1 MEFFKNLNKDEK
13 KFFDNYVQI
22 SLLLNAILGPLS
34 GIYELGVSNSFYGQ
48 IIGILFMLTFF
59 CNLGLVYLTDKHL
72 DRTIERERKLNYLTY
87 GYLIFAILTVTTL
100 MVSSGVGLNIRR
112 PKFDPMYYIL
122 WIFAFVISYY
132 DFKIIITEKWNM
144 TRDPIQARRKEN
156 TLKILLISLI
166 LLTVMF
172 TGLFVVNLSTTTSEA
187 SVHPSLVVLYSIF
200 SYYPLMPFSVLPVFV
215 VLLLKYKWKG
225 NNATRTIIGLSRVIL
240 LAISIVIFFY
250 TALFAFFLL
259 SGGNPRLPSLYGLNV
274 MLAVMIPSLMILLP
288 VITVL
293 LYKLTPKE
301 HKKFLKA
308 ITYIG
313 IFLTVSFSLPFLTTP
328 ISIIDANNQFADAFG
343 RDWNDFHPG
352 VEEEFL
358 DMQQVLIQS
367 WFGEPELDP
376 DSWRLDSNHVYNE
389 TDEYKLKYDVYYP
402 GPIAAQFVG
411 EKATILF
418 IHGGSWTSGDK
429 TDHNPFFKYF
439 AAQGYVVFSI
449 DYRLIESAGSPRQ
462 SRVGDYN
469 IEDMM
474 EDVACFTQ
482 FLAINE
488 EEDELVHDADLDNVF
503 IMGISAG
510 AHLAGVAGFGYNDD
524 EWGLHN
530 KLDIKGIILFYPPDK
545 ESMNNIGT
553 KGSFY
558 YNRGF
563 TKYKNIEDDPDFFD
577 SYTPSKLID
586 DDDPPCLIFQGS
598 SDSLVSPV
606 NAEEIKKAGKR
617 EGVDV
622 IVVTSYFI
630 GHVHDLS
637 VLHKTMMCYYMER
650 FMYLIKED

>member
-22 SLLLNAILGPLS
+22 TLLLNAILIPLS

-48 IIGILFMLTFF
+48 IIGILFILTFF
-59 CNLGLVYLTDKHL
+59 CNLGLVYLNDKHL

-100 MVSSGVGLNIRR
+100 MVSSGVGVNIRR

-144 TRDPIQARRKEN
+144 AKNPIQTRRKEN

-187 SVHPSLVVLYSIF
+187 SVHPFLIVLVFSF
-200 SYYPLMPFSVLPVFV
+200 SYFLIMPLSVLPVFV
-215 VLLLKYKWKG
+215 VLLFKYKWKG
-225 NNATRTIIGLSRVIL
+225 ANTTRTIIGLLKAIL
-240 LAISIVIFFY
+240 LAISIVVFFY
-250 TALFAFFLL
+250 TAFFAFFLL
-259 SGGNPRLPSLYGLNV
+259 AGGNPRLPALFSLNV
-274 MLAVMIPSLMILLP
+274 YLAIMIPSFMILLP
-288 VITVL
+288 IITVL
-293 LYKLTPKE
+293 LYKIVPKE
-301 HKKFLKA
+301 HKKIIKS

-313 IFLTVSFSLPFLTTP
+313 IFLTLSFSLPFLTTP

-343 RDWNDFHPG
+343 RDWNEFHPG
-352 VEEEFL
+352 VEDEFL
-358 DMQQVLIQS
+358 NMQQVLIQS

-402 GPIAAQFVG
+402 GPIGAQFIG

-449 DYRLIESAGSPRQ
+449 DYRLIETTGSPKQ

-469 IEDMM
+469 VEDMM
-474 EDVACFTQ
+474 EDVARFTQ
-482 FLAINE
+482 FITINE
-488 EEDELVHDADLDNVF
+488 EDDELVHDADLDNVF

-524 EWGLHN
+524 IWGLDN
-530 KLDIKGIILFYPPDK
+530 RLEIKGVILFYPPDDD
-545 ESMNNIGT
+545 SMSRL
-553 KGSFY
+553 GSKNSY
-558 YNRGF
+558 YYQRGF
-563 TKYKNIEDDPDFFD
+563 TKYKSVEDDPDFID
-577 SYTPSKLID
+577 SYTPSKLLD
-586 DDDPPCLIFQGS
+586 KNDPPCIIFQGS
-598 SDSLVSPV
+598 SDSLVSPI
-606 NAEEIKKAGKR
+606 NAEKIKKAGKR

>member
-1 MEFFKNLNKDEK
+1 MEFIKKKIKDEK

-22 SLLLNAILGPLS
+22 SFLLNALLIPLS
-34 GIYELGVSNSFYGQ
+34 GIYELGVANSFYGQ
-48 IIGILFMLTFF
+48 IIGVLFLFTFF
-59 CNLGLVYLTDKHL
+59 YNLGLIYLNDKHL
-72 DRTIERERKLNYLTY
+72 NITIEKERKLNLLTY
-87 GYLIFAILTVTTL
+87 GYLIFAALTVTTL
-100 MVSSGVGLNIRR
+100 MISSGIGFNIRR

-144 TRDPIQARRKEN
+144 TRVPIQTRRKEN

-172 TGLFVVNLSTTTSEA
+172 TGLFAVNLSTTTSEA
-187 SVHPSLVVLYSIF
+187 SVHPSLVVLVLIF
-200 SYYPLMPFSVLPVFV
+200 SYFLLIPFSVLPVFV
-215 VLLLKYKWKG
+215 VLLFKYKWKG
-225 NNATRTIIGLSRVIL
+225 NNTTRTIIGLSKVIL

-250 TALFAFFLL
+250 TAFFAFFLL
-259 SGGNPRLPSLYGLNV
+259 AGGNLRLPALSGLNV
-274 MLAVMIPSLMILLP
+274 MLAIMIPSLMILLP
-288 VITVL
+288 IITVL

-313 IFLTVSFSLPFLTTP
+313 IFLTLSFSLPFLTAP
-328 ISIIDANNQFADAFG
+328 VSIIDANNQFADVFG
-343 RDWNDFHPG
+343 RNWNEFHPG

-376 DSWRLDSNHVYNE
+376 DTWRLDSNHVYNE

-402 GPIAAQFVG
+402 GPVAAQFIG
-411 EKATILF
+411 KRATILF
-418 IHGGSWTSGDK
+418 IHGGGWSSGDK
-429 TDHNPFFKYF
+429 TEHNPFFKYF

-449 DYRLIESAGSPRQ
+449 DYRLIETASSPKQ

-474 EDVACFTQ
+474 EDVARFTQ

-488 EEDELVHDADLDNVF
+488 DEDELVHDADLDNVF
-503 IMGISAG
+503 LMGISAG
-510 AHLAGVAGFGYNDD
+510 AHLAGVTGFGYNDD

-530 KLDIKGIILFYPPDK
+530 KLEIKGIILFYPPDK
-545 ESMNNIGT
+545 QIMNYFGT
-553 KGSFY
+553 KESDY
-558 YNRGF
+558 YQRGF

-586 DDDPPCLIFQGS
+586 DDDPPCIIFQGS

-606 NAEEIKKAGKR
+606 EAAEIKKVGKK
-617 EGVDV
+617 EDVDV